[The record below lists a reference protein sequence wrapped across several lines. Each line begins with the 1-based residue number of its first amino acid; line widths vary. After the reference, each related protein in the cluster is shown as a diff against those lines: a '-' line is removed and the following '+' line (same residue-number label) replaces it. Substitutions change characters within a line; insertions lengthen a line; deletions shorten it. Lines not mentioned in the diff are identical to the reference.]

1 MEMNVMN
8 WVQNWMAEVFP
19 SYFSR
24 LMFARGGGG
33 VGVEIWL
40 WTGTLTGTSGWY
52 VAGAGGM

>member
-1 MEMNVMN
+1 MGSIQGHIHNGNECHELGP
-8 WVQNWMAEVFP
+8 NWMAEVFP

-40 WTGTLTGTSGWY
+40 WTGT
-52 VAGAGGM
+52 

>member
-1 MEMNVMN
+1 MNVMN

-40 WTGTLTGTSGWY
+40 WTGTSGWY

>member
-33 VGVEIWL
+33 GVGVEIWL
-40 WTGTLTGTSGWY
+40 WTGT
-52 VAGAGGM
+52 